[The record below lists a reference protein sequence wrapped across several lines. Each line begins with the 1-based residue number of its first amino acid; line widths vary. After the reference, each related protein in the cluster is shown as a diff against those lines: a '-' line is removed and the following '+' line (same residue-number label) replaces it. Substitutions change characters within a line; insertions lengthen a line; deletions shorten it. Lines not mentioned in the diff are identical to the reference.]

1 MMLASAPVAVVL
13 PTTDLDRSKDFYEN
27 KLGLKLRD
35 GAGPLIFEAGD
46 GTLMQIY
53 YRPGGV
59 KPEHTVAAFRVTGIE
74 EVISELEGKGVVF
87 EDYGGMV
94 NHVMENGPSKLA
106 WLRDP
111 DGNTLA
117 LDEYV
122 TET

>member
-1 MMLASAPVAVVL
+1 MMLADSPLAAVL
-13 PTTDLDRSKDFYEN
+13 PSTDLDKSRDFYEN
-27 KLGLKLRD
+27 KLGLKLRSGD
-35 GAGPLIFEAGD
+35 GPLIFEAGA
-46 GTLMQIY
+46 GTLLQVY
-53 YRPGGV
+53 YRPEGV

-74 EVISELEGKGVVF
+74 GVIAELEGKGVVF

-94 NHVMENGPSKLA
+94 NHIMENGPSKLA

-122 TET
+122 TE